1 MLLREHERVLL
12 TGWHRD
18 VYDIWLSKLWKY
30 NPVLYT
36 GTESKFAKDR
46 NQQRFCTGDSR
57 VMIISNRSGKGL
69 DGLQGYCTEIV
80 KGELDYSPQVH
91 KQLIGRL
98 RRPGMVD
105 PVTAHYLHVNGD
117 RQSVVS
123 GKSVSVG
130 VDLGGRCINKQK
142 KTHIGMID

>member
-1 MLLREHERVLL
+1 MRQITGVAKARPVAAYVDMLLREHERVLL

-36 GTESKFAKDR
+36 GTECKFAKDR

-80 KGELDYSPQVH
+80 KGELDYSPQ
-91 KQLIGRL
+91 RSEE
-98 RRPGMVD
+98 RRVGKEC
-105 PVTAHYLHVNGD
+105 
-117 RQSVVS
+117 VS
-123 GKSVSVG
+123 TCRSRWLP
-130 VDLGGRCINKQK
+130 DI
-142 KTHIGMID
+142 